1 MKTAIVSLK
10 RQLRKDMASR
20 LEKLSVAETQSQS
33 EQVFERLKRL
43 EQFKNA
49 KNVSVYISMPT
60 GEVITTNIIH
70 HLLRSGKNCFIP
82 RCTKTHMDMV
92 KINSIEDFNSLPVN
106 KWKIPEPPLDQDREN
121 ALETEGLDLVLMPGV
136 AFDQNRNR
144 IGHGKGYYDRYLRK
158 CKSWAEAN
166 NTAPPKTIALA
177 LDQQIVDVGVI
188 PLEETDEMLDCVLS
202 PSFIFSN

>member
-1 MKTAIVSLK
+1 MNTAIVSLK

-82 RCTKTHMDMV
+82 RCTKTHMDMT
-92 KINSIEDFNSLPVN
+92 L
-106 KWKIPEPPLDQDREN
+106 L

-188 PLEETDEMLDCVLS
+188 PLEETDETLDCVLS

>member
-1 MKTAIVSLK
+1 MNTAIVSLK

-20 LEKLSVAETQSQS
+20 LEKLS
-33 EQVFERLKRL
+33 
-43 EQFKNA
+43 NA

-121 ALETEGLDLVLMPGV
+121 ALETEGLDLILMPGV

-144 IGHGKGYYDRYLRK
+144 IGHGKG
-158 CKSWAEAN
+158 
-166 NTAPPKTIALA
+166 
-177 LDQQIVDVGVI
+177 
-188 PLEETDEMLDCVLS
+188 
-202 PSFIFSN
+202 